1 LNKVI
6 IIIDLARMGE
16 LKRHKAQVRD
26 KRHKGTETQREIQ
39 SGAARLSTRSTK
51 STKSTEALKKAAV
64 KLAGGLGIQ
73 GELRRVKFEE

>member
-1 LNKVI
+1 
-6 IIIDLARMGE
+6 MGE

-73 GELRRVKFEE
+73 GTEGTKGTGVTEGTPPPVFCH